1 MVDKRSAPAFSI
13 GHSSSNPKITTS
25 AFPGP
30 GAYDATSTLK
40 NSKITN
46 APYPSLSHSKN
57 TEPRFR

>member
-13 GHSSSNPKITTS
+13 GHSSSTPKIPTS

-30 GAYDATSTLK
+30 GAYEATSTLK
-40 NSKITN
+40 NSKISN
-46 APYPSLSHSKN
+46 GVYAFHSNSKN